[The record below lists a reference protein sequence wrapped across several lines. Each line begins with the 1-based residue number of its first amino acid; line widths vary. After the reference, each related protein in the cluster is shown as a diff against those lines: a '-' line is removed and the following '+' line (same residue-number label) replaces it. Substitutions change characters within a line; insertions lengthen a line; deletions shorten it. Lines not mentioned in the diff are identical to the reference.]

1 MLPNC
6 IKRGMKLNANI
17 IYDTAELG
25 QLIRSERKASGITLQ
40 QTSAKSK
47 IGVRFLSELER
58 GKVTAEIGK
67 VISALHTVGLDMAV
81 VQKPLKY
88 NLKEIQAASVEE
100 KIKSYPSHSTQ
111 SLSEQLNLEF
121 PYDWSNPSITTSA
134 FIRMVLAKTR
144 YNDILSIAHHFG
156 IEKLE
161 AETCHFCD
169 TPQHDIILKLLSR
182 IQIGIKIAESKT

>member
-1 MLPNC
+1 
-6 IKRGMKLNANI
+6 MKLNANI

-25 QLIRSERKASGITLQ
+25 QLIRSERKASGVTLQ

-81 VQKPLKY
+81 VQKPEKY
-88 NLKEIQAASVEE
+88 TIATSKHNSVQDLAKPYHPETHTTSN
-100 KIKSYPSHSTQ
+100 KL

-121 PYDWSNPSITTSA
+121 PYDWSNPSITIAA

-144 YNDILSIAHHFG
+144 YNDILCIAHHFG
-156 IEKLE
+156 IEQLE
-161 AETCHFCD
+161 AETSHFCD

-182 IQIGIKIAESKT
+182 IRIGIKIAESKT